1 MSLFVITA
9 KGRCAQEV
17 RIVRAPDLA
26 TVERAFVPAIRCD
39 HLFDSY
45 EVKAL
50 VVEGETEEVFQTAFV
65 E

>member
-9 KGRCAQEV
+9 KGRYAQEV
-17 RIVRAPDLA
+17 RIVRAPDHE
-26 TVERAFVPAIRCD
+26 TVMRAFVPAITND
-39 HLFDSY
+39 NLFSSY

-50 VVEGETEEVFQTAFV
+50 VVEGETEEVFQIHYV